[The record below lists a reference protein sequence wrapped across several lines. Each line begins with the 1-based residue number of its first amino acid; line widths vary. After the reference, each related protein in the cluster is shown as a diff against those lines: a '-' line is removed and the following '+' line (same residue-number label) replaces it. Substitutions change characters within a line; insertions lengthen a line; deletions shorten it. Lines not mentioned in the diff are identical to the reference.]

1 MRPVSAVEARLIP
14 INMPD
19 LPDLENNQSHSPPP
33 IGSHQEVPSDN
44 NNQDNIRNQGPIT
57 IPSNPQAVTSSES
70 TSDQPDQEPEEL
82 PITPMNP
89 EAQNSPHNNLNDNP
103 CPQNVQPHEIPVP
116 DDSSDELLCDLLTCE
131 DVDVLTATAPDGEN
145 TVWRAEMDFNASL
158 VETVCRCKENPT
170 EEELVFLATNSKRQ
184 NGSEIEHT
192 GT

>member
-33 IGSHQEVPSDN
+33 IGSHREVPSDN

-158 VETVCRCKENPT
+158 VETVCHCKENP
-170 EEELVFLATNSKRQ
+170 N
-184 NGSEIEHT
+184 
-192 GT
+192 

>member
-1 MRPVSAVEARLIP
+1 
-14 INMPD
+14 
-19 LPDLENNQSHSPPP
+19 
-33 IGSHQEVPSDN
+33 
-44 NNQDNIRNQGPIT
+44 
-57 IPSNPQAVTSSES
+57 
-70 TSDQPDQEPEEL
+70 
-82 PITPMNP
+82 MNP

-158 VETVCRCKENPT
+158 VETVCHCKENPT